1 MATLAEQVQGERM
14 ARIALS
20 MIAEPND
27 PATGHVLTRH
37 GGVETLRL
45 IESDDEVPGL
55 ARADALM
62 WRERLTARVTPGL
75 LDQMAQAERHGFGT
89 LIPADKEWP
98 AGLNNL
104 GERAPY
110 LLWTRGAASFLT
122 TPLSDRATIT
132 GARASTHYGEH
143 VTNDLATGLADEER
157 VVIAGG
163 AYGALHEREWM
174 RGRNPPASRSDLSR

>member
-1 MATLAEQVQGERM
+1 M

-27 PATGHVLTRH
+27 PTTGYILTRH

-45 IESDDEVPGL
+45 IEADDEVPGL
-55 ARADALM
+55 ARADVLM
-62 WRERLTARVTPGL
+62 WRERLTARAMPDL
-75 LDQMAQAERHGFGT
+75 LDRMAQAERHGFGAVILT
-89 LIPADKEWP
+89 DKEWP
-98 AGLNNL
+98 AGLNDL

-132 GARASTHYGEH
+132 GSRAATSYGEQIAGG
-143 VTNDLATGLADEER
+143 LAAGLADEER
-157 VVIAGG
+157 
-163 AYGALHEREWM
+163 
-174 RGRNPPASRSDLSR
+174 GRLRWRPRD